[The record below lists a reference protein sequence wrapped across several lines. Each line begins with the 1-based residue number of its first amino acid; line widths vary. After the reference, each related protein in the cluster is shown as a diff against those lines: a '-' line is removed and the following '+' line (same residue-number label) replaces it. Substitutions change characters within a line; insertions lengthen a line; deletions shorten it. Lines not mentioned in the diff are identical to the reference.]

1 MPYQEIEDV
10 KKPMSTFIR
19 YLELPQEADMVLKD
33 QSLLVYLLRYRTTG
47 NDYIKQNSKE
57 ILAYTWM
64 LTKDN
69 SISNYYNCSI

>member
-10 KKPMSTFIR
+10 KKPMSTFIC

-33 QSLLVYLLRYRTTG
+33 QSLLVYLLRYRTTE

-57 ILAYTWM
+57 ILAYTRM
-64 LTKDN
+64 PAKCN
-69 SISNYYNCSI
+69 NISNYYNCSI